1 MRIPMV
7 QRGRPLAG
15 AGLLLLALLLAGC
28 PSQEKPPPANVPVL
42 KRPSKAGT
50 IAITGDD
57 RRVLVVN
64 PENDSLS
71 VIDTASDAEVA
82 EVPVGDEPSAVVIAP
97 DDKVAYVALKAE
109 ARVVRVVGIDGSS
122 PAVSGSVAVGS
133 EPVGLALSPRGDRLA
148 VAEWAEGRVAL
159 IDTKTLSVVASK
171 AVPNPRGLAVSN
183 NGDQSDA
190 DEKVA
195 VTEFYGRPGPGP
207 EASDTGRTGAVRILK
222 LGDLSEVATVLFEPT
237 ATGDA
242 GFPAQ
247 TTSPNQLYSV
257 AVAGNKFFA
266 TAIGASPDGAP
277 VFNGNVFPL
286 VLVGDLGGNKLGSIS
301 LAAAIKQQVNA
312 PRLFMADL
320 VDVALVGSDI
330 LYLVARGADAV
341 QRAVLTGDATV
352 SLGTP
357 TVKQLD
363 LLANANNTGCQAPI
377 GMVTPHDTSQT
388 PKAYVNCWVSRTAT
402 VVALDSQTPSKKIAT
417 GAAPAGLEAQVNKG
431 RRFFFTGRARWA
443 NEAWSSCGS
452 CHSDGLSDNVTWR
465 FAAGPRQSTDMSGT
479 FSHGP
484 GPQKQR
490 ILNWTGIFDELHDFE
505 RNTRAVSGG
514 KGAITT
520 DNCGNF
526 APEDQG
532 GEKQASLNPADATDK
547 NGLKAQLGIPVREI
561 QDALGAA
568 LCTVQLTGGKDW
580 DDLEEFVKTIRPPK
594 GKQFLDAGSVARGRA
609 LFEQASQGNCASCH
623 GGAGWTLSRL
633 FYTPSSANN
642 ASLASTPFSAPGS
655 PHAKQIEQEP
665 KGGGGFIAPAQVSCV
680 LRNVGSFGVPGNAAE
695 TDALEKKAGNPPT
708 DRAQGEFAGYNIP
721 SLYGLALG
729 APYLH
734 HGQAKTL
741 AELFTD
747 PKWSVHL
754 RAGNAVFTPSA
765 GQTQDL
771 ANFLLSIDA
780 TTPEAAVPGG
790 ADQCLISFP

>member
-1 MRIPMV
+1 
-7 QRGRPLAG
+7 
-15 AGLLLLALLLAGC
+15 
-28 PSQEKPPPANVPVL
+28 
-42 KRPSKAGT
+42 
-50 IAITGDD
+50 
-57 RRVLVVN
+57 
-64 PENDSLS
+64 
-71 VIDTASDAEVA
+71 
-82 EVPVGDEPSAVVIAP
+82 VPVGDEPSAVVIAP

-122 PAVSGSVAVGS
+122 PSVSGSVEVGS
-133 EPVGLALSPRGDRLA
+133 EPVGLALSPRGDRL
-148 VAEWAEGRVAL
+148 VVTEWAEGRVAL
-159 IDTKTLSVVASK
+159 IDTKNLSVIGSK
-171 AVPNPRGLAVSN
+171 AIPNPRGVAISN

-190 DEKVA
+190 DEKVV
-195 VTEFYGRPGPGP
+195 VTEFYGRPGPAP
-207 EASDTGRTGAVRILK
+207 EAGDNSRTGAVRILR

-286 VLVGDLGGNKLGSIS
+286 VLVGDLGGSKLGSIS

-312 PRLFMADL
+312 PRLFMADV

-341 QRAVLTGDATV
+341 QRAVLTGDTTV

-363 LLANANNTGCQAPI
+363 LLVNPNNTGCQAPI
-377 GMVTPHDTSQT
+377 GMVTPHSTSET
-388 PKAYVNCWVSRTAT
+388 TKAYVNCWVSRTAT
-402 VVALDSQTPSKKIAT
+402 VIALDSQTPSKKIAT
-417 GAAPAGLEAQVNKG
+417 GAPPAGLEAQVNKG

-505 RNTRAVSGG
+505 RDTRTVSGG

-520 DNCGNF
+520 ENCGNF

-532 GEKQASLNPADATDK
+532 GEKQVGLNPADPTDK
-547 NGLKAQLGIPVREI
+547 NGVKVQLGIPVREI
-561 QDALGAA
+561 QEALGAA

-580 DDLEEFVKTIRPPK
+580 DDIEAFVRTIRPPR
-594 GKQFLDAGSVARGRA
+594 GKRFLDAGSVSRGWA
-609 LFEQASQGNCASCH
+609 LFEQAGQGNCAACH
-623 GGAGWTLSRL
+623 GGAGWTLSRR
-633 FYTPSSANN
+633 FYTPSDQTNKDLAN
-642 ASLASTPFSAPGS
+642 TPFSAPGS
-655 PHAKQIEQEP
+655 PHTKQIEQEP
-665 KGGGGFIAPAQVSCV
+665 KASGGFIAPAQVSCV
-680 LRNVGSFGVPGNAAE
+680 LRNVGSFGIPGDPAQ

-734 HGQAKTL
+734 HGQARTL
-741 AELFTD
+741 AELFSD

-765 GQTQDL
+765 GQVQDL

-780 TTPEAAVPGG
+780 TTSEATVPGG
-790 ADQCLISFP
+790 ADQCLIIFP